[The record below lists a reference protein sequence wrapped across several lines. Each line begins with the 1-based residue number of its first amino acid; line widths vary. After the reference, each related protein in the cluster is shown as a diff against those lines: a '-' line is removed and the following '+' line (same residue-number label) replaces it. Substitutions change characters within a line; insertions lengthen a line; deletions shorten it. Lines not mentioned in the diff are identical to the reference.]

1 MQSTYKCI
9 AIVSLLTVVAGVA
22 TAAETSAPPDSQL
35 IAALKAK
42 LAEEAAADSFS
53 GRCCQPKTETR
64 ALLGRMGLAD
74 RERKTANTLEILCRE
89 RMDPASPQA
98 GMSTANTR
106 IGAGFLSLAVAR
118 SVSRR
123 RVRFEG
129 AVGDFLGFV
138 QIAMRQVRSGR
149 AARRRYGLGMGRVK

>member
-42 LAEEAAADSFS
+42 VAEEAAADSFS

-64 ALLGRMGLAD
+64 ALLGRMVWLIANVRRLIRWRFFAD
-74 RERKTANTLEILCRE
+74 REWIRHRSNGI
-89 RMDPASPQA
+89 
-98 GMSTANTR
+98 R
-106 IGAGFLSLAVAR
+106 ISRIQELAR
-118 SVSRR
+118 DS
-123 RVRFEG
+123 
-129 AVGDFLGFV
+129 
-138 QIAMRQVRSGR
+138 
-149 AARRRYGLGMGRVK
+149 